1 MQKFLFFHFLCD
13 LIRNS
18 QNTYILNFWKTH
30 IDVWGFKFWRKWCW
44 WLENNTIFDDLRA
57 NCVFWYPKFSTI
69 VYKWISFQLSV
80 YNCYILA
87 QREEKSKKSSLT
99 LVSLAV
105 EGLKGVK
112 NGLDPIV
119 GLIKKKKKKKIIFL
133 CQLCMCC
140 DVSLCG
146 WLCCVV
152 EVVTIGI
159 GKLL

>member
-1 MQKFLFFHFLCD
+1 M
-13 LIRNS
+13 
-18 QNTYILNFWKTH
+18 
-30 IDVWGFKFWRKWCW
+30 
-44 WLENNTIFDDLRA
+44 
-57 NCVFWYPKFSTI
+57 
-69 VYKWISFQLSV
+69 WISFQLSV

-112 NGLDPIV
+112 NWLDPIV
-119 GLIKKKKKKKIIFL
+119 GLIKKKKKKKKIIFL
-133 CQLCMCC
+133 CQFCMCC

-152 EVVTIGI
+152 EVVTIAI